1 MKQIRQ
7 LQLCFDEDGREIE
20 VLDVSMID
28 PDTLTIEE
36 NPIFSE
42 RVSFGDRIRVR
53 RIGDVYY
60 YIETLRKSELV
71 RRSWLLSR
79 RVSRSA
85 ELSAAKAR
93 IAEAGGN
100 WEQVFGGLL
109 VINVPQAF
117 EGGIAADI
125 DAIIADID
133 RLGGQA

>member
-7 LQLCFDEDGREIE
+7 LQLCFDADGREIE
-20 VLDVSMID
+20 VLDVSVID
-28 PDTLTIEE
+28 PDTVTIEE

-53 RIGDVYY
+53 RVGDVYY

-109 VINVPQAF
+109 VINVPQAI
-117 EGGIAADI
+117 ERGIAADI
-125 DAIIADID
+125 ETIIADID
-133 RLGGQA
+133 WLGGEA